1 MKHLL
6 KKTASFGL
14 ILTALLT
21 AVPQAAAQPLGAD
34 PTIRKLGNTKSYEPG
49 GAYHL
54 FGGAR
59 GSVKKR
65 SGSIGIT
72 SRSTVRAGNIETEHI
87 GFGGHYGY
95 ETHFHGHGWHEHGPF
110 DNSAIRNGN
119 GKGASAGNGYGATHY
134 VYSISARRVHPAD
147 GYDGEQGGGFPEPA
161 GARDI
166 YSYAVSGN
174 ASRSRIIQPEKAC
187 RNGSVCPFSEK
198 SPAKENHQDWHRTN
212 GKSESGNAVADAV
225 RNAYAGNNPS
235 ASYGNVPT
243 SPDLAE
249 VTRGITQVR
258 KFQEEYDVFGGRK
271 TSFTA
276 EELAAFGRQESSPL
290 GTTVFNGGMVTPK
303 IPEPFANAVR
313 EGSKELWDY
322 ETKEGRAFRDGMN
335 KAADR
340 AIAPFDPNLSTG
352 ANIANKFGAVAKG
365 GANIVTYGYTA
376 SGIGHAFAWIT
387 PEPLANGIHNSASA
401 ARGKL
406 NDWAGSDPDRQ
417 AYAKSA
423 TEIAEFGI
431 NFVPPK
437 PGKGGFGRVR
447 GKPHIEAPHTPGR
460 NGHGHSD
467 GIRNRES
474 HPHAGGSSPNRRD
487 GHNGKHR
494 SDSDSLTAGNNGRNG
509 HNGSSAHNGGSGGKN
524 PPPHNNGNGGSNFGG
539 HSGGNGGGGNHNGG
553 GKGNVHNGGSSGN
566 HGNNKG
572 SRQPETGNH
581 HKPDTSKPDKTDLAE
596 NHKTCSF
603 HGSTLVKT
611 NTGYKAIADIRIG
624 DQVLAK
630 NEYNGETAYK
640 AVTAQYR
647 NPYAQTVYI
656 RISDTN
662 GKTQT
667 LIANTIHPFF
677 ANGKWTA
684 AGSLKAGDVLLD
696 ENGAAQT
703 VQSVETKA
711 EELTAYNLTVADFH
725 TYFVKGAERGTDAV
739 WVHNACDPADR
750 PSSSRTPYPDNT
762 PVNIKDKDGNPT
774 GETLVYRSNEKHT
787 PGAAGKKGG
796 EKAGIEP
803 RNSAEIF
810 EQSVPSTKKD
820 RVRYAMDEHGNMHEF
835 KYSNDGTWHWAKSS
849 ADAESALT
857 KNKVPSDVLDYFG
870 ISKKGSKWK

>member
-95 ETHFHGHGWHEHGPF
+95 ETHFHGHGWHAHGPF
-110 DNSAIRNGN
+110 HNTAIRNGN

-134 VYSISARRVHPAD
+134 VYSISARLVHPAD

-198 SPAKENHQDWHRTN
+198 SPAKENYQDWRQTN

-235 ASYGNVPT
+235 APYGNVPT

-376 SGIGHAFAWIT
+376 SGIGHVFAWIT

-431 NFVPPK
+431 NFVPLK

-447 GKPHIEAPHTPGR
+447 GKPHIEAPHTPGHTHHGSK
-460 NGHGHSD
+460 GHGHTSPRPHVD
-467 GIRNRES
+467 V
-474 HPHAGGSSPNRRD
+474 PHAGGLNGGKLGGSPKLSGESGGHGSGGMGNSGAGGGGKGSGSGGGHGGRD
-487 GHNGKHR
+487 SGGHGG
-494 SDSDSLTAGNNGRNG
+494 GNS
-509 HNGSSAHNGGSGGKN
+509 GSHGGGSGGGN
-524 PPPHNNGNGGSNFGG
+524 PPIPPKKPHDGFPDGMAFNPNLRHHLAKFDGISRNGIKGAHNRDNFMNAIKQHDGRIISEMP
-539 HSGGNGGGGNHNGG
+539 SGVDGITHITYEVRIYD
-553 GKGNVHNGGSSGN
+553 GKGNAIGYKQIKNPKTVYDPKKYSDEQMLDMAQQAAAQKYEDMMRNNVKQVSSTVNGIQFRVYME
-566 HGNNKG
+566 HINNK
-572 SRQPETGNH
+572 
-581 HKPDTSKPDKTDLAE
+581 
-596 NHKTCSF
+596 
-603 HGSTLVKT
+603 
-611 NTGYKAIADIRIG
+611 NTGVI
-624 DQVLAK
+624 
-630 NEYNGETAYK
+630 
-640 AVTAQYR
+640 
-647 NPYAQTVYI
+647 
-656 RISDTN
+656 TN
-662 GKTQT
+662 V
-667 LIANTIHPFF
+667 HP
-677 ANGKWTA
+677 
-684 AGSLKAGDVLLD
+684 
-696 ENGAAQT
+696 E
-703 VQSVETKA
+703 
-711 EELTAYNLTVADFH
+711 
-725 TYFVKGAERGTDAV
+725 
-739 WVHNACDPADR
+739 
-750 PSSSRTPYPDNT
+750 
-762 PVNIKDKDGNPT
+762 
-774 GETLVYRSNEKHT
+774 
-787 PGAAGKKGG
+787 
-796 EKAGIEP
+796 
-803 RNSAEIF
+803 
-810 EQSVPSTKKD
+810 
-820 RVRYAMDEHGNMHEF
+820 
-835 KYSNDGTWHWAKSS
+835 
-849 ADAESALT
+849 
-857 KNKVPSDVLDYFG
+857 
-870 ISKKGSKWK
+870 

>member
-14 ILTALLT
+14 ILSALLT
-21 AVPQAAAQPLGAD
+21 AVPQAAAQSLGAD

-198 SPAKENHQDWHRTN
+198 SPAKENHQDWRQTN
-212 GKSESGNAVADAV
+212 GKSESANAVADAV

-235 ASYGNVPT
+235 APYGNVPT

-431 NFVPPK
+431 NFVPLK
-437 PGKGGFGRVR
+437 PGKGGLGRVR

-494 SDSDSLTAGNNGRNG
+494 SDSDSPTAGNNGRNG

-539 HSGGNGGGGNHNGG
+539 HSGGNGGGGGKPPGSGG
-553 GKGNVHNGGSSGN
+553 GKGGTGGAHNGGSGDNNSGG
-566 HGNNKG
+566 HGGGNGSGSHDGGHSRDGEHFETNAPNVRVKG
-572 SRQPETGNH
+572 LSEIKG
-581 HKPDTSKPDKTDLAE
+581 TSIDVDAIRPALRDFVTSGKTEAITLAAA
-596 NHKTCSF
+596 KV
-603 HGSTLVKT
+603 TL
-611 NTGYKAIADIRIG
+611 
-624 DQVLAK
+624 
-630 NEYNGETAYK
+630 NGETKHYL
-640 AVTAQYR
+640 AVSGQKWRGNADTNITINGVNYTVIRMDTGSLGKGTNYNHAEMKLASHINETYSGSNAKVELAVQNTSSRSAGVCERCRGESDTGGIPISELGIR
-647 NPYAQTVYI
+647 NPNMNI
-656 RISDTN
+656 
-662 GKTQT
+662 
-667 LIANTIHPFF
+667 TIYH
-677 ANGKWTA
+677 
-684 AGSLKAGDVLLD
+684 
-696 ENGAAQT
+696 
-703 VQSVETKA
+703 
-711 EELTAYNLTVADFH
+711 
-725 TYFVKGAERGTDAV
+725 GT
-739 WVHNACDPADR
+739 
-750 PSSSRTPYPDNT
+750 TG
-762 PVNIKDKDGNPT
+762 VNK
-774 GETLVYRSNEKHT
+774 
-787 PGAAGKKGG
+787 
-796 EKAGIEP
+796 
-803 RNSAEIF
+803 
-810 EQSVPSTKKD
+810 
-820 RVRYAMDEHGNMHEF
+820 
-835 KYSNDGTWHWAKSS
+835 
-849 ADAESALT
+849 
-857 KNKVPSDVLDYFG
+857 
-870 ISKKGSKWK
+870 